1 MPRFFFRL
9 LNAFTSFLSIIIAY
23 CSQYVKSFF
32 KKVQKIIPG
41 EEAGDLLYSEEPE
54 GRHAEDASK
63 DGYLIIGNKPRSDF
77 DTAYRVPLHY
87 SYLYYYSTLRD
98 GMQGQKIERKA
109 RFYGLVWNINKPTID
124 ELSSEGIT

>member
-41 EEAGDLLYSEEPE
+41 EEAGDLLYSEEPK
-54 GRHAEDASK
+54 GGHAEDAGK
-63 DGYLIIGNKPRSDF
+63 DGYLVIGNKPRPNF
-77 DTAYRVPLHY
+77 NTTY
-87 SYLYYYSTLRD
+87 
-98 GMQGQKIERKA
+98 
-109 RFYGLVWNINKPTID
+109 
-124 ELSSEGIT
+124 